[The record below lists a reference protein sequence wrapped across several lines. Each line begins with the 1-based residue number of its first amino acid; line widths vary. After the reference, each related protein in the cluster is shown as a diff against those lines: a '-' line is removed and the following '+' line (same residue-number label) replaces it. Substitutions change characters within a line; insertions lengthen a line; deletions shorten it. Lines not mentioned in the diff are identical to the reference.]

1 MVENINKVDYS
12 VTFEKEFENK
22 FKYIDDDYN
31 DWHIDYY
38 SNFYILDNLV
48 YFYYIIYIKMIF
60 IK

>member
-48 YFYYIIYIKMIF
+48 YFYYIIYRK
-60 IK
+60 